1 MPPDPHP
8 VTTEARYLD
17 LSQWPR
23 RESFEYFRHYD
34 KPYFN
39 ICTRVDV
46 APLRQALQATGRPC
60 SVMLA
65 CHHLVL
71 RLACQIEP
79 LRHRI
84 EQGRVRIHDALD
96 ASITVLRDDQS
107 LGFALLRY
115 RQALREFA
123 PLARA
128 AIEAVRTR
136 SLPFEPLDE
145 STAVIHFTTL
155 PWIHFTSFSHARNW
169 GREDAIPK
177 FAFGRFEP
185 EGARLWMPMSVE
197 VHHALMDGL
206 HLGQFVQAYEAA
218 LREPQAWVGGSLA

>member
-1 MPPDPHP
+1 MS
-8 VTTEARYLD
+8 TEPRYLD

-46 APLRQALQATGRPC
+46 APLRQALEAAGRPC

-79 LRHRI
+79 LRYRI
-84 EQGRVRIHDALD
+84 EQARVRIHEALD

-115 RQALREFA
+115 REALRDFTRSQLGPRRLHPQVRLWPFRA
-123 PLARA
+123 RRRA
-128 AIEAVRTR
+128 AV
-136 SLPFEPLDE
+136 
-145 STAVIHFTTL
+145 
-155 PWIHFTSFSHARNW
+155 
-169 GREDAIPK
+169 DA
-177 FAFGRFEP
+177 
-185 EGARLWMPMSVE
+185 
-197 VHHALMDGL
+197 D
-206 HLGQFVQAYEAA
+206 
-218 LREPQAWVGGSLA
+218 VGGGAPRADGRAAPGAVCAGL

>member
-1 MPPDPHP
+1 
-8 VTTEARYLD
+8 VSTEEPRYLD
-17 LSQWPR
+17 LASWPR

-46 APLRQALQATGRPC
+46 APLRQALIDADRPC

-71 RLACQIEP
+71 RSACRVEP
-79 LRHRI
+79 MRYRI
-84 EQGRVRIHDALD
+84 EQGRVRIHDVVH
-96 ASITVLRDDQS
+96 ASTTVLREDQS
-107 LGFALLRY
+107 LGFALLRH
-115 RQALREFA
+115 ADD
-123 PLARA
+123 LARFA
-128 AIEAVRTR
+128 QQARTAIEAVRTR
-136 SLPFEPLDE
+136 QIPFEPQDE
-145 STAVIHFTTL
+145 SSAVVHLTTL

-177 FAFGRFEP
+177 FAFGRFEAD
-185 EGARLWMPMSVE
+185 GARLWMPMSVE

-206 HLGQFVQAYEAA
+206 HLGQFVQAFEAA
-218 LREPQAWVGGSLA
+218 LRDPAPWVGARKD

>member
-8 VTTEARYLD
+8 VTTEEPRYLD

-46 APLRQALQATGRPC
+46 APLRQALQAAGRPC

-71 RLACQIEP
+71 RCACQIEP
-79 LRHRI
+79 LRYRI

-115 RQALREFA
+115 RGRCANSRHWHA
-123 PLARA
+123 PPSRPCERGACPSSRWTRAR
-128 AIEAVRTR
+128 R
-136 SLPFEPLDE
+136 
-145 STAVIHFTTL
+145 
-155 PWIHFTSFSHARNW
+155 
-169 GREDAIPK
+169 
-177 FAFGRFEP
+177 
-185 EGARLWMPMSVE
+185 
-197 VHHALMDGL
+197 
-206 HLGQFVQAYEAA
+206 
-218 LREPQAWVGGSLA
+218 

>member
-1 MPPDPHP
+1 MPSDPHP
-8 VTTEARYLD
+8 VTTEPRYLD

-71 RLACQIEP
+71 RLSRQIEP
-79 LRHRI
+79 LRYRI
-84 EQGRVRIHDALD
+84 EQARVRIHDILD

-115 RQALREFA
+115 REALREFA
-123 PLARA
+123 PPALA

-218 LREPQAWVGGSLA
+218 LREPQAWVGGPSA